1 LHVVSKCNV
10 TKNTSYIYETIFFR
24 NYILGFLFFIPFL
37 GQKNTARCLNSSSI
51 SRDGLMS
58 KFKFPSAFTILFA
71 LIALMA
77 ALTWVVPVGEYDR
90 VHNEQLDKNVPVPG
104 SFKSVEPN
112 PQGIDDVLLAPI
124 NGFYDI
130 DTYEARAIDVAL
142 FVLIIGGFLGV
153 VNKTGAIDV
162 GIKSIMVVM
171 QGREQWMIPI
181 LMFMFA
187 AGGTIYG
194 MAEESLAFYLI
205 LLPVMIRAGYDALT
219 AVAIIMLGAAIGT
232 LGSTIN
238 PFATVIASNAAGVP
252 FTDGIGLR
260 VAILVIGWSICVAY
274 VMRYA
279 AKVRKDPS
287 ASLVAY
293 MKEDNEKHFLSDA
306 KDEEEILTGRQKAV
320 LVVFGLSF
328 VVMIWGVSL
337 ADWWMARMSAL
348 FIVASIVVALIY
360 RLSEEKFI
368 ESFVDGARDLLGV
381 ALIIGVARGIV
392 VIMDAGHLSDTVLN
406 WSEGPVAFIIV
417 MYWLE
422 VAMSFFVPSSSG
434 LAVLSMPI
442 MAPLAEFVGVSRDL
456 VVTAFQS
463 ANGLVN
469 MINPTFAVVMGG
481 LAIGRVRYD
490 IWLRFTFPLLLILTV
505 LIMGALSL
513 GALI

>member
-1 LHVVSKCNV
+1 
-10 TKNTSYIYETIFFR
+10 
-24 NYILGFLFFIPFL
+24 
-37 GQKNTARCLNSSSI
+37 
-51 SRDGLMS
+51 MS
-58 KFKFPSAFTILFA
+58 NFKFPSAFTILFA

-90 VHNEQLDKNVPVPG
+90 VHNEQIGKDVPVPG
-104 SFKSVEPN
+104 SFKSVEAN
-112 PQGIDDVLLAPI
+112 PQGVGDVLLAPI

-130 DTYEARAIDVAL
+130 DSYEARAIDVAL
-142 FVLIIGGFLGV
+142 FVLMIGGFLGV

-162 GIKSIMVVM
+162 GIKRIMVVM

-194 MAEESLAFYLI
+194 MAEESLAFYVI

-219 AVAIIMLGAAIGT
+219 AVAIIMLGAGIGT

-260 VAILVIGWSICVAY
+260 VAILVIGWGICVAY

-279 AKVRKDPS
+279 AKVRNDPS

-293 MKEDNEKHFLSDA
+293 MKEDNEKHFLSGA

-328 VVMIWGVSL
+328 VVMIWGVSM

-406 WSEGPVAFIIV
+406 WSEGAVVGLSPVGFINV

-442 MAPLAEFVGVSRDL
+442 MAPLAEFTGVSRDL

-490 IWLRFTFPLLLILTV
+490 IWLRFALPLLLILTV
-505 LIMGALSL
+505 LIMCALSL
-513 GALI
+513 GTMI